1 MLVENINCYV
11 CDCAEEICPTYV
23 AELRVTMFKYNIKMD
38 IKEIAIK
45 IKQTEFNLILI
56 LRSHVSAT
64 IFDRK
69 WWISWP
75 VD

>member
-11 CDCAEEICPTYV
+11 CDCAEVICSTYV
-23 AELRVTMFKYNIKMD
+23 VELRVTMFKYNIKMD

-45 IKQTEFNLILI
+45 TKQTEFNLILI
-56 LRSHVSAT
+56 LRSHVSST

-69 WWISWP
+69 
-75 VD
+75 